1 MIYVSLACG
10 FEDTCLHKEQMGKAV
25 EKVGGGF
32 MSVWPKLLGRPAM
45 FYVGLARGFED
56 MSLHKE

>member
-1 MIYVSLACG
+1 
-10 FEDTCLHKEQMGKAV
+10 MGKAV

-56 MSLHKE
+56 MCLHKE